1 MKKYLKFLEKSTLIV
16 LGSEMILC
24 GKYQP
29 RKKIPMPGF
38 SITWSFSVQEKNPRS
53 PGSQNYAITKPISYK
68 GYNL

>member
-38 SITWSFSVQEKNPRS
+38 SITWSFSVQEKIPDPRY
-53 PGSQNYAITKPISYK
+53 PKIMRSQS
-68 GYNL
+68 L